1 MDASVICA
9 KIARM
14 KRSLAL
20 LAPIVVLV
28 GACQPQAPDGQP
40 APPPADAP
48 TAALPAPPTVMDIS
62 KPITAR
68 GTEPFW
74 ALNIAG
80 TAFKLTRPD
89 RADVVAQAPGA
100 AIADGRAVW
109 IAKSADGQQV
119 TVTLYAS
126 ECSDGMSDLMYPM
139 TAEVALLNETL
150 RGCAA
155 KTAELPREGQA
166 Q

>member
-9 KIARM
+9 KIVKM
-14 KRSLAL
+14 KTLPAALAAL
-20 LAPIVVLV
+20 LLA
-28 GACQPQAPDGQP
+28 ACQPQDPEGKP

-48 TAALPAPPTVMDIS
+48 AATPAGSSMDIS

-74 ALNIAG
+74 ALSIDG
-80 TAFKLTRPD
+80 KAFRLTRPD
-89 RADVVAQAPGA
+89 RPDLTAEAPGA
-100 AIADGRAVW
+100 AISNGRAIWVAKTADGR
-109 IAKSADGQQV
+109 QM

-126 ECSDGMSDLMYPM
+126 ECSDGMSDLKYPM
-139 TAEVALLNETL
+139 SAEVVMLDEEL

-155 KTAELPREGQA
+155 KTAAMPREGG
-166 Q
+166 

>member
-1 MDASVICA
+1 MLDAMRPA
-9 KIARM
+9 FIAA
-14 KRSLAL
+14 AL
-20 LAPIVVLV
+20 LLA
-28 GACQPQAPDGQP
+28 ACQPQAPDGQP

-48 TAALPAPPTVMDIS
+48 AAALPTPPTNMDIS

-68 GTEPFW
+68 GNEPFW
-74 ALNIAG
+74 ALSIDG
-80 TAFKLTRPD
+80 KGFRLTRPD
-89 RADVVAQAPGA
+89 HPDVIAEAPGA
-100 AIADGRAVW
+100 AIAQGRAVW
-109 IAKSADGQQV
+109 VAKTPEGQQI

-126 ECSDGMSDLMYPM
+126 ECSDGMSDLKYPM
-139 TAEVALLNETL
+139 TAEVALLNESL